1 MKHLNTACLFV
12 KRVSVQS
19 LAVVCWICSFALG
32 WAAPTSVVPLPDGRV
47 LVAGTFLTFGGQPAT
62 NLVRLNPDLSIDS
75 TFQPDPLFLRPYNK
89 ISNAV
94 VLPDGKILLRGSF
107 SPKKGYSAFL
117 NRLNADGS
125 HDATFASS
133 GGPSDSTPDD
143 PFSYATDVKIDGN
156 TNIFVTGFFD
166 VGEVDY
172 LEQSRL
178 IMRLR
183 PDGTR
188 EALFAANRTAFPL
201 VVANNLLNVVQYPV
215 VQITWEGRVLMGGL
229 FAENDGLGQRHH
241 LHGFS
246 SDGIPEFQT
255 GSDFDVAARAI
266 AEDQQGRI
274 LVAGTLYSA
283 GVASGPGWVRL
294 NADGTTDAS
303 FGPASPLKAVIQLES
318 LRNGEILAIVG
329 DGHLLNEYADNG
341 PLIGTLSTNV
351 TAFAV
356 ESSGTILAA
365 VNGGVQR
372 LTTMSDNASP
382 QVDVAWG
389 SLSISEGA
397 GEARVSV
404 RRTGNADIGSSVGYT
419 VTAGSAVA
427 GVDFIPTN
435 GVVTFDPGVRE
446 ATIVVPLTAQN
457 QVPNDDRTIEVGLT
471 TATGAPLHPVR
482 AHCTVTLK
490 DDDTGLT
497 AETFRYTPTVTFPPP
512 SLLLPQSYFQ
522 KRLSTRIDP
531 VAHEDWGSSE
541 PPGASNNTF
550 SAIWTGWIVP
560 ETNGVFSIGTIA
572 KNGSRLWLD
581 DRLVLDNWIRQ
592 YSTPTALLSTNV
604 PLQGGHPYRVV
615 LQYEAGY
622 SVSVCRLI
630 WQPPGAT
637 NFSTIPQRDLR
648 PGTSRLI
655 PPILRCSTTN
665 YRQFTV
671 QYGGDSE
678 RPILIEMTTNGT
690 QWTLLGEGI
699 VRTNG
704 TTESFSTPTSTTA
717 GTLFPNGTQFRATTI
732 DGLATLY
739 SQDYSFSASG
749 SLILAA
755 GSTNSVTLS
764 AYWGPPG
771 SSIVW
776 RRDGLPIR
784 TNFLLTVSGTDPNA
798 AGTYQAII
806 TTPQGITNS
815 PQYTIRP
822 YQVPLASPTL
832 ISSTGAWGL
841 SGPQSV
847 QLDGHFVFWGNNAT
861 SLFSGFHLFNVLFAD
876 ISDPKHVTPRS
887 VNFVSEHTNSFILP
901 FGGNLNSVS
910 PDGTFFLQTLD
921 DPYFSFPTSLKLPN
935 QEPLA
940 LAADRAEAYVS
951 DPTGAVDILLSFIA
965 FDPPRLLG
973 IYQAPFPVTSIQV
986 LSGIAY
992 LAGREGGLEI
1002 VDLSDPQTPVRLGGL
1017 ATAPLTHLKFS
1028 GSHLYATDATNDL
1041 VIIDVSD
1048 PVAPKVTAVQPLNG
1062 IPLALAVRGNRVA
1075 VALGTAGAD
1084 IFDVS
1089 NSALPIVVGHLPGQ
1103 ILALDMDY
1111 SHLYAVGSDQGFS
1124 VWDLGSQAARN
1135 VYFSPPSPVLF
1146 DGAPI
1151 PLTATSGSRDV
1162 VPANYRVVSGPAMIS
1177 SNQLVFTG
1185 IGKAVVEASL
1195 DGDAKYLPTGGVR
1208 RSIQA
1213 LASLQI
1219 SPDAVRW
1226 TGPGQ
1231 LQVTFPTAPG
1241 GLYDVQSSE
1250 DLVHWTSHGIT
1261 SATDIATTYTNL
1273 QSGGAT
1279 TFLRVHWQ

>member
-1 MKHLNTACLFV
+1 MNHVYSHLSVT
-12 KRVSVQS
+12 KRLGAKS
-19 LAVVCWICSFALG
+19 LAVFSWIFGLAMGL
-32 WAAPTSVVPLPDGRV
+32 AAPTSLVPLPDGRV
-47 LVAGTFLTFGGQPAT
+47 LVAGTFLTIGGQPAT
-62 NLVRLNPDLSIDS
+62 NLVRLNPDLSIDP
-75 TFQPDPLFLRPYNK
+75 TFQPDPLFLRSYNK
-89 ISNAV
+89 ISTAV

-125 HDATFASS
+125 HDGTFATSE
-133 GGPSDSTPDD
+133 GTFDTD
-143 PFSYATDVKIDGN
+143 PFYYATDVKIDGN
-156 TNIFVTGFFD
+156 TNSFVAGFFD

-172 LEQSRL
+172 REQSRL
-178 IMRLR
+178 LMRLR

-188 EALFAANRTAFPL
+188 EPLFAANRTAFPL
-201 VVANNLLNVVQYPV
+201 IVANNLLNVVQYPV

-229 FAENDGLGQRHH
+229 FAENDWLGQRHH
-241 LHGFS
+241 LHSFS

-303 FGPASPLKAVIQLES
+303 FDPASPLEAVIQMES
-318 LRNGEILAIVG
+318 LRNRDILAFVG

-341 PLIGTLSTNV
+341 ALIGTLSTNV

-382 QVDVAWG
+382 QVEVVWG

-404 RRTGNADIGSSVGYT
+404 RRTGNADIAASVGYT
-419 VTAGSAVA
+419 VTAGSAIP

-435 GVVTFDPGVRE
+435 GVVSFDPGVRE
-446 ATIVVPLTAQN
+446 AAIVVPLTAQN

-471 TATGAPLHPVR
+471 TATGATLHLVR
-482 AHCTVTLK
+482 THCTVTLK

-531 VAHEDWGSSE
+531 VAHQDWGSSE

-560 ETNGVFSIGTIA
+560 ETNGVFSIGTIT

-592 YSTPTALLSTNV
+592 YSMPTALLSTNV
-604 PLQGGHPYRVV
+604 PLLGGHPYRVV
-615 LQYEAGY
+615 LQYEAGN
-622 SVSVCRLI
+622 SVSVCRLV

-648 PGTSRLI
+648 PGSSRLI
-655 PPILRCSTTN
+655 PPILHCSTTD

-704 TTESFSTPTSTTA
+704 TTESFSTPASTTA
-717 GTLFPNGTQFRATTI
+717 GTLFPYDTQFRATTI
-732 DGLATLY
+732 DGLVTLY

-749 SLILAA
+749 SLNLAA

-764 AYWGPPG
+764 ASWGPPG
-771 SSIVW
+771 SSVVW
-776 RRDGLPIR
+776 QRDGLPIR
-784 TNFLLTVSGTDPNA
+784 TNFLLTVSGTDANA

-806 TTPQGITNS
+806 TTPQGVTNS
-815 PQYTIRP
+815 PAYTIHLF
-822 YQVPLASPTL
+822 QVPLVSPTL
-832 ISSTGAWGL
+832 ISSIPLAHL
-841 SGPQSV
+841 SGPQTV
-847 QLDGHFVFWGNNAT
+847 QVNGNYVFWIDNPTSPFQVYFAHIFDSNAFDLR
-861 SLFSGFHLFNVLFAD
+861 SS
-876 ISDPKHVTPRS
+876 HV
-887 VNFVSEHTNSFILP
+887 FLP
-901 FGGNLNSVS
+901 SNSVIS
-910 PDGTFFLQTLD
+910 PDFDTFNTATPDGTFYDYSFDGVSLWLPWSLTLP
-921 DPYFSFPTSLKLPN
+921 DPGVLSMASG
-935 QEPLA
+935 
-940 LAADRAEAYVS
+940 DGVAYVS
-951 DPTGAVDILLSFIA
+951 HSSRAVDILLSISA
-965 FDPPRLLG
+965 LGRPRLLG
-973 IYQAPFPVTSIQV
+973 TYPAPFPVTSIQV

-992 LAGREGGLEI
+992 LAGRDGGLEI
-1002 VDLSDPQTPVRLGGL
+1002 VDVRNPRTPVRLGML
-1017 ATAPLTHLKFS
+1017 DTSPLVNLKVS
-1028 GSHLYATDATNDL
+1028 GSHLYATSATNDL
-1041 VIIDVSD
+1041 MIIDVSD
-1048 PVAPKVTAVQPLNG
+1048 PVAPQVTAVQPLRG
-1062 IPLALAVRGNRVA
+1062 TPLALSVRGNRAA
-1075 VALGTAGAD
+1075 VALGSAGAA
-1084 IFDVS
+1084 IFDIS
-1089 NSALPIVVGHLPGQ
+1089 NPSLPIIVGNLTGE
-1103 ILALDMDY
+1103 ILALDMDGR
-1111 SHLYAVGSDQGFS
+1111 HLYAVGSDKGFS

-1135 VYFSPPSPVLF
+1135 LDFSPASPVLF

-1151 PLTATSGSRDV
+1151 PLTATGGSRDI
-1162 VPANYRVVSGPAMIS
+1162 VPASYRVISGPAMIS

-1185 IGKAVVEASL
+1185 IGKAVVESTL
-1195 DGDAKYLPTGGVR
+1195 DGDATYLPTVGVQ
-1208 RSIQA
+1208 RSLQA

-1226 TGPGQ
+1226 NGAGRQ
-1231 LQVTFPTAPG
+1231 QVTFPTAPG

-1250 DLVHWTSHGIT
+1250 DLVHWTSHGIAT
-1261 SATDIATTYTNL
+1261 ATDDTTTFTNL
-1273 QSGGAT
+1273 QSKGIT